1 MVPCLL
7 IGFTNMAKENVNH
20 PSHYNQG
27 GIEAI
32 DAMIAAFGKAEVVAF
47 CKINSF
53 KYIWRANEKGKTT
66 EDLKKARWYLDKAV
80 ELLEESPQ
88 HLNID

>member
-1 MVPCLL
+1 
-7 IGFTNMAKENVNH
+7 MAKENVNH

-27 GIEAI
+27 AVECI
-32 DAMIAAFGKAEVVAF
+32 DAMLSAFGKTEVVAF

-53 KYIWRANEKGKTT
+53 KYIWRANDKCKTT
-66 EDLKKARWYLDKAV
+66 EDLKKARWYLDKAID
-80 ELLEESPQ
+80 LLEEQPQ